1 MLNLWLGNESG
12 KWSNLWK
19 VISLQFLFTLR
30 VLCFML
36 CQRFC
41 APTNIFPCSGRL
53 DIHSSWSCNETAI
66 ELFNHGSKDR
76 ETLTSK
82 QNKKINKINT
92 ESVQLHSWLRTASLL
107 LHWQKEK
114 KNPLTY
120 LDSSNHENKRKK
132 TLGSLKPWQ
141 IIMMIIL
148 WALNSLLWMVLKIP
162 FNNVWIK

>member
-1 MLNLWLGNESG
+1 MFYALP
-12 KWSNLWK
+12 K
-19 VISLQFLFTLR
+19 
-30 VLCFML
+30 VLCS
-36 CQRFC
+36 
-41 APTNIFPCSGRL
+41 NKHFPFFWQIRHPL
-53 DIHSSWSCNETAI
+53 KLKFNETAT

-132 TLGSLKPWQ
+132 NSWKFETLTNNNDDNTLGPKLF
-141 IIMMIIL
+141 
-148 WALNSLLWMVLKIP
+148 ALNGIENT
-162 FNNVWIK
+162 FQ